1 MEARSVLAIIFAG
14 IVITVL
20 INSFG
25 SLFDGNTK
33 DVDKVLS
40 EQRITQERKLADTSN
55 ALDGILTFLVGEDT
69 AQEA

>member
-25 SLFDGNTK
+25 SLFDGNAK

-40 EQRITQERKLADTSN
+40 EQRITQEGKLADTSN